1 MRGVN
6 DEKRI
11 VYFAVVSERLT
22 VDALN
27 AALGTPDVEHKS
39 LARFPNQSSWQLR
52 SSGASDA
59 HIGGLVDQVLG
70 RVAPVAEKITRLR
83 GDDPDL
89 ACTLQIVGYIEPGP
103 TEPGFG
109 LSGEQVGL
117 LAAVGAF
124 VDADLYYSG

>member
-1 MRGVN
+1 MRGVS

-11 VYFAVVSERLT
+11 VYFAVVSERVT
-22 VDALN
+22 VHALN
-27 AALGTPDVEHKS
+27 SALGNPDVEHKS
-39 LARFPNQSSWQLR
+39 LARFPNQSTWQLR
-52 SSGASDA
+52 SSGGSEA

-70 RVAPVAEKITRLR
+70 RVAPLAEKITRLR
-83 GDDPDL
+83 DEDADL
-89 ACTLQIVGYIEPGP
+89 ACKLQIVGYIEPGP